1 MDTKFLNI
9 LFVTVLMLIL
19 IFLAA
24 IIVIGLFEE
33 EENFGGLQESTG
45 STITFEVTHK
55 GQYIPQY
62 ITTRSSER
70 YDDKYFE
77 YLESIQESR
86 DKTFLR

>member
-1 MDTKFLNI
+1 MDTKFLNV
-9 LFVTVLMLIL
+9 LFVTVIILIL

-24 IIVIGLFEE
+24 IIVAGIFED
-33 EENFGGLQESTG
+33 EENFGGLQEFTG

-55 GQYIPQY
+55 SQYIPY
-62 ITTRSSER
+62 HLSIRRNER
-70 YDDKYFE
+70 YDDKFFA

>member
-1 MDTKFLNI
+1 MDTKFLNV

-24 IIVIGLFEE
+24 IIIFSIFEE
-33 EENFGGLQESTG
+33 EENFGGLQEFTG

-55 GQYIPQY
+55 GQYIPQHLS
-62 ITTRSSER
+62 IRRHEK
-70 YDDKYFE
+70 YDDKFFA